1 MGNNRLHIDFSKR
14 TPMVFFEEGKMFIIG
29 RSIIENPSDFYNP
42 VFSFLSQYITDYQ
55 RGIDFYFAFE
65 HINTGSVKWLF
76 VLLKELLKSHNI
88 THKTSINWY
97 YEKDDDDLQELG
109 YIFRSLV
116 PCKFSITEVDA
127 VNEEICDMVFGKNRQ
142 M

>member
-1 MGNNRLHIDFSKR
+1 MGNNRLHIDHSKR
-14 TPMVFFEEGKMFIIG
+14 TPLVIFEEGKLFIIG
-29 RSIIENPSDFYNP
+29 RSIIENPAEFYSP
-42 VFSFLSQYITDYQ
+42 IFSFLTQYISDYQ

-65 HINTGSVKWLF
+65 HINTGSVKWMF
-76 VLLKELLKSHNI
+76 VLLKELLNNHGISP
-88 THKTSINWY
+88 TSSVNWY

-127 VNEEICDMVFGKNRQ
+127 ISGEICDNVLGRSEQ
-142 M
+142 